1 MTAEQVF
8 VSHAPADLE
17 TVQEL
22 FTSIRNMPFGVYIA
36 MEEVEPGR
44 SRHNL
49 EGRIRNSDVLVAV
62 LTERAATNQ
71 WVNQEIGYAIAK
83 GIPVVPL
90 YEDPSSRGGYV
101 DRVDGVAIDH
111 DNPQATVFNLLSR
124 LRAELAPLGALSV
137 PNWFVRFPCNYD
149 GCGESVTLDVESSQK
164 DLWRM
169 HEHKELLRTT
179 CSECGSTYFFE
190 PATLAFVRR
199 DDGSVV

>member
-1 MTAEQVF
+1 MTGEQVF
-8 VSHAPADLE
+8 VSHAPADLD

-22 FTSIRNMPFGVYIA
+22 FPSIRNMPFGVYIA

-90 YEDPSSRGGYV
+90 YEDTSDRGGYV
-101 DRVDGVAIDH
+101 DRVEGVAIDH
-111 DNPQATVFNLLSR
+111 ENPQATIFNLLSR

-137 PNWFVRFPCNYD
+137 PDWFVRFPCNFD
-149 GCGESVTLDVESSQK
+149 GCGERVTLDLDGSQK
-164 DLWRM
+164 NLWRK
-169 HEHKELLRTT
+169 HEHKELLRTE
-179 CSECGSTYFFE
+179 CSKCSSTYLFE

-199 DDGSVV
+199 EDGSIA

>member
-22 FTSIRNMPFGVYIA
+22 FGPIRNFPFGVYVA

-49 EGRIRNSDVLVAV
+49 EGRLRNSDVLVAV

-90 YEDPSSRGGYV
+90 YEDPADRGGYV
-101 DRVDGVAIDH
+101 DRVEGVEIDH
-111 DNPQATVFNLLSR
+111 ENPTVTIFNLVSR

-137 PNWFVRFPCNYD
+137 PNWYLQFPCNFD
-149 GCGESVTLDVESSQK
+149 GCGTPITLNVDESQK
-164 DLWRM
+164 HLWRM
-169 HEHKELLRTT
+169 HEHNEPLTTT
-179 CSECGSTYFFE
+179 CPECGSTYLFDA
-190 PATLAFVRR
+190 ATVAFLQRE
-199 DDGSVV
+199 DGSDG

>member
-169 HEHKELLRTT
+169 HEHNELLRTT
-179 CSECGSTYFFE
+179 CSECGSTYLFE

-199 DDGSVV
+199 DDGSIG

>member
-22 FTSIRNMPFGVYIA
+22 FASIRNLPFGVYVA

-71 WVNQEIGYAIAK
+71 WVNQEVGYAIAK

-90 YEDPSSRGGYV
+90 YENDSYRGGYV
-101 DRVDGVAIDH
+101 DRVEGVAIDH
-111 DNPQATVFNLLSR
+111 DNPEATVFNLLSR

-137 PNWFVRFPCNYD
+137 PNWFVRFPCNYE
-149 GCGESVTLDVESSQK
+149 GCGAAVTLELESSQK

-169 HEHKELLRTT
+169 HEHTELLRTA
-179 CSECGSTYFFE
+179 CSDCGSTYFFE

-199 DDGSVV
+199 DDGSTR

>member
-8 VSHAPADLE
+8 VSHVPADLE

-22 FTSIRNMPFGVYIA
+22 FASIRNMPFGVYIA

-71 WVNQEIGYAIAK
+71 WVNQEIGYAVAK

-90 YEDPSSRGGYV
+90 YGNPSYRGGYV
-101 DRVDGVAIDH
+101 DRVEGVAIDRN
-111 DNPQATVFNLLSR
+111 NPEATVFNLLSR

-137 PNWFVRFPCNYD
+137 PNWFLQFPCNFE
-149 GCGESVTLDVESSQK
+149 GCDEVLTLEIEDSQK
-164 DLWRM
+164 DLWQM
-169 HEHKELLRTT
+169 HEHKDFLHAT
-179 CSECGSTYFFE
+179 CSTCGSTYFFD

-199 DDGSVV
+199 EDGSLE